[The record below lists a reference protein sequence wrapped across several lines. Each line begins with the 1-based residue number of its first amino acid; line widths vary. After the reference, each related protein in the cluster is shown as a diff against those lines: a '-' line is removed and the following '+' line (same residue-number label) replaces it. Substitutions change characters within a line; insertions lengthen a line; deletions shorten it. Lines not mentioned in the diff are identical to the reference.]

1 MTGSARAAV
10 GTGTGRVVATESLVV
25 INIIAITTGGR
36 GIPATAIIII
46 TNIATTILTDRA
58 LPTMPIPSP
67 RRSGPSSCP
76 SW

>member
-1 MTGSARAAV
+1 VTGSARAAV

-25 INIIAITTGGR
+25 TNSIAITTGGR
-36 GIPATAIIII
+36 DIPATAIII